1 MQAGGGESC
10 VPSTQL
16 PNLSPLHP
24 SYLPAGAET
33 LQRLLTDSLLD
44 SFFPNPSPHLLAGA
58 ETLHP
63 LLTDSLPNSFSA
75 SPPPPAPLY
84 LPAGAETLQRL
95 LTDSLPD
102 SFFPNALP
110 FSTKDGYT
118 VLNMCSVQVGA
129 QGPGR

>member
-1 MQAGGGESC
+1 MPMQAGGDRWC
-10 VPSTQL
+10 VPT
-16 PNLSPLHP
+16 
-24 SYLPAGAET
+24 A
-33 LQRLLTDSLLD
+33 LL
-44 SFFPNPSPHLLAGA
+44 PNPSL
-58 ETLHP
+58 LHP
-63 LLTDSLPNSFSA
+63 LN
-75 SPPPPAPLY
+75 

-118 VLNMCSVQVGA
+118 LLNMCSVQVGA